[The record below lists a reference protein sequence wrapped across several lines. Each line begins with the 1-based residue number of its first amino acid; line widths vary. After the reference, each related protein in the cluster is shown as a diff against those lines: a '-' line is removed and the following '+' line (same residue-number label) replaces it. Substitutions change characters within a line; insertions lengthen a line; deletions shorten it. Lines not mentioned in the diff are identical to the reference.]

1 MPQPTKSLSYLSQA
15 IAHTPTLPE
24 LYTARARV
32 LKHSGD
38 FMGAAL
44 AMDEARSLDGQDR
57 FLNSKAAKYWIR
69 AGEPEKAQTI
79 LGLFTKKDAASPA
92 ADLVDMQC
100 FWFVLEE
107 AGCWVE
113 KGRLGM
119 ALKRYGQV
127 FKVRSLSLWRSE
139 SPSFFPLD

>member
-1 MPQPTKSLSYLSQA
+1 M
-15 IAHTPTLPE
+15 
-24 LYTARARV
+24 

-69 AGEPEKAQTI
+69 AGEPEKAQTL

-107 AGCWVE
+107 AACWVE

-127 FKVRSLSLWRSE
+127 FKVRLLSAFCVPNVLFGPSLKLTLLITTSDGWLDVRRSRGRRV
-139 SPSFFPLD
+139 